1 MIVWS
6 EPFMPDYPQF
16 EVVCSMT
23 KENATVV
30 QHLLGEDE
38 GYEYENDLEA
48 LVDFMVVRDAID
60 TDNEITIGIKN
71 ENTFIGH

>member
-1 MIVWS
+1 MIVWT
-6 EPFMPDYPQF
+6 EPFLEEYPQF
-16 EVVCSMT
+16 RVSCALT
-23 KENATVV
+23 KTDAIEIQV
-30 QHLLGEDE
+30 LIGIDE
-38 GYEYENDLEA
+38 GYEYESDIEA